1 MISIIDYGVGNFL
14 AIKRMFE
21 RIGVS
26 SEITAEK
33 ESIEKSEKII
43 LPGIGAFSYAMDQL
57 KSMGLNQLLNKR
69 VLEDK
74 IPVLGICLGA
84 QLLFEFSEEGQSE
97 GLGWIEGRIVRF
109 NKDRMDKDFKVPNMG
124 WNDVAPQKNSPLVED
139 LPSDPRFY
147 FAHSYHMECKNQ
159 SDVLLSAHYG
169 YGYTTAVAHDNIFGV
184 QFHPEKS
191 HKYGM
196 KLLANFASI

>member
-26 SEITAEK
+26 SEITTDK
-33 ESIEKSEKII
+33 ESIERSEKLI
-43 LPGIGAFSYAMDQL
+43 LPGVGAFSYAMDQL
-57 KSMGLNQLLNKR
+57 NSMGLKELLDRK
-69 VLEDK
+69 VLVDK
-74 IPVLGICLGA
+74 VPVLGICLGA
-84 QLLFEFSEEGQSE
+84 QLLFEFSQEGQKE
-97 GLGWIEGRIVRF
+97 GLGWIEGEIVKF
-109 NKDRMDKDFKVPNMG
+109 DKDRMDKDLKVPNMG
-124 WNDVAPQKNSPLVED
+124 WNDVVTLKNSSLVEE
-139 LPSDPRFY
+139 LSSDARFY

-159 SDVLLSAHYG
+159 NDPLLSAN
-169 YGYTTAVAHDNIFGV
+169 YGYTYTSAIARDNIYGV

-196 KLLANFASI
+196 KLLANFAGI